1 LSHQHNDVKSLFKP
15 IPRHQ
20 QYLISMGV
28 VLLVVFS
35 SLLLLDIVGHRAVAF
50 FLLVSI
56 SILSLFLDVLPLILA
71 ALVSAV
77 LWDFLFIPPRFT
89 FSVGTPEDQM
99 LLAMYVIIVLIH
111 AVLTS
116 KIKQVQREV
125 RKREERNR
133 DLKFYN
139 TLLNSLS
146 HELRTPITAIMGAT
160 DNLLTSPNNLTEA
173 NKEELLSEINIA
185 SLRLNRQVENLL
197 GMSRL
202 ESGAIKIKKDWVDVK
217 ELIYTVLA
225 QFEPTFND
233 HPINVS
239 VAENLPLFKLDFA
252 LMEQALFNLVNNA
265 IQHTP
270 AGCSILIHADCVD
283 EKLMIVVSDT
293 GKGFPV
299 KDVNRVFEK
308 FYRAHDSRPGGTG
321 LGLSIVRGFVEAHG
335 GTVELRNLPMSGAEF
350 TIYIPA
356 ELTYLNNLKHE

>member
-1 LSHQHNDVKSLFKP
+1 MKSLFKP
-15 IPRHQ
+15 IPRQ
-20 QYLISMGV
+20 RQYLISIGV

-50 FLLVSI
+50 FLLVTI

-71 ALVSAV
+71 ALLSAV

-111 AVLTS
+111 AALTS

-125 RKREERNR
+125 RKREERTR

-146 HELRTPITAIMGAT
+146 HELRTPITTIMGAT
-160 DNLLTSPNNLTEA
+160 DNLLTSPNNLSEA

-225 QFEPTFND
+225 QFESTFND
-233 HPINVS
+233 HTVNVS

-252 LMEQALFNLVNNA
+252 LMEQALFNLINNA

-270 AGCSILIHADCVD
+270 AGCAILIHADCVD

-293 GKGFPV
+293 GRGFPV

-308 FYRAHDSRPGGTG
+308 FYRVHGSRPGGTG

-350 TIYIPA
+350 TISIPA